1 MTNDHESAPLGKDQP
16 FIPPGRGDMPLP
28 PRPSSVTVAAALWMI
43 LGMTLVLGVLALPRT
58 TFLVYEIPTRIIL
71 FGYGVTMVISAGRML
86 RGSDRARFT
95 VTVMGCL
102 LLIGIWNAL
111 LIVPALILQYRPRSR
126 EWFRF
131 VDAHHTAPRNWR
143 KGRHEIGILFD
154 IDALGGGAYGR
165 KAYKILFASLDPEQL
180 RDCSFHDG
188 ETYAT
193 LNGTA
198 RLYCI
203 AIRSADPLKIDYVR
217 DTLRARTDDGLR
229 DGDERFL
236 VGAVTSREPLEH
248 AADVDSAGNLIA
260 DQEDVIQP
268 WLAEGTP
275 WTVISR

>member
-1 MTNDHESAPLGKDQP
+1 
-16 FIPPGRGDMPLP
+16 
-28 PRPSSVTVAAALWMI
+28 
-43 LGMTLVLGVLALPRT
+43 
-58 TFLVYEIPTRIIL
+58 
-71 FGYGVTMVISAGRML
+71 
-86 RGSDRARFT
+86 
-95 VTVMGCL
+95 MGCL

-154 IDALGGGAYGR
+154 IDALGGD
-165 KAYKILFASLDPEQL
+165 I
-180 RDCSFHDG
+180 
-188 ETYAT
+188 YAT

-203 AIRSADPLKIDYVR
+203 AIRSADPMKIDYVR
-217 DTLRARTDDGLR
+217 DTLRARTDDGLP

-260 DQEDVIQP
+260 DQEDMLQP

-275 WTVISR
+275 WKVISR